1 MPRPLHYGS
10 EKRILKTLHK
20 TAKRKGKQLKARAKD
35 EKVKGDEQGGEVVFS
50 NDEL

>member
-10 EKRILKTLHK
+10 EKRILKTLRK